1 MRTAVDTNV
10 FLDILRPNPAFVD
23 NSERWL
29 AKLATQGDLVI
40 CDMVFAELCSQFPTI
55 ENAVLFLYDLD
66 VRIESLSHEAS
77 FAASRAWLQ
86 YRKSGG
92 KRERIL
98 ADFIIGAHAQNQC
111 DGLLSRDR
119 GFYREHF
126 ETLKLIDPS
135 TDTVS
140 S

>member
-55 ENAVLFLYDLD
+55 EKAVLFLYDLD

-77 FAASRAWLQ
+77 FAASRACLQ
-86 YRKSGG
+86 YRKAGG

-98 ADFIIGAHAQNQC
+98 ADFIIGAHAQTQC

-135 TDTVS
+135 TDTVCS
-140 S
+140 